1 MPGIMQRALSGR
13 NTEFELEEA
22 SFILW
27 NKLNPA
33 RTNPVLSLHATYT
46 HNLGDTVQFIIALIL
61 YTEQHWTLLSNV
73 HWTLYLFTLHCT
85 LYNLHCTLY
94 TVHCKLYT
102 VHCTLYTVHCT
113 LYTVHCTLCTVHC
126 TLYTGLCTTNLH
138 PFTVFQ
144 GFPRFLEFM
153 PGSLTVLQ
161 QNLN

>member
-94 TVHCKLYT
+94 TVHC
-102 VHCTLYTVHCT
+102 TLYTVHCT
-113 LYTVHCTLCTVHC
+113 LYTV
-126 TLYTGLCTTNLH
+126 LCTTNLH

-153 PGSLTVLQ
+153 PGSLTALQ